1 MVSPGAELPASDCLR
16 ACMSSVLGSGVCMTL
31 VTIFVLLM
39 ASVKIGIGVEW
50 GGLVA
55 LVHDLR
61 EMRALAAS
69 CSCTADL
76 GMKI

>member
-1 MVSPGAELPASDCLR
+1 M
-16 ACMSSVLGSGVCMTL
+16 
-31 VTIFVLLM
+31 
-39 ASVKIGIGVEW
+39 KIGVGVER

-69 CSCTADL
+69 CPCTTDL
-76 GMKI
+76 GMRKRKKWRDRGEEVVKAVRELSRK